1 MARTIANATLFLSLL
16 SPPVIFAA
24 EEGKTYHISFSGK
37 FS

>member
-1 MARTIANATLFLSLL
+1 MARTIAPAAVFLILL
-16 SPPVIFAA
+16 PPPVIFAA